1 MVALRQ
7 IVINRLSTTAKIP
20 NKAHETDA
28 GFDIYSD
35 EDVYIFPNKATAV
48 GTGVIIQIPTGYYGR
63 LKARSGLTIKTH
75 LRVVE
80 GTIDSGYRGE
90 LKVMCDAK
98 DAVHEIHKGDK
109 IAQLIIQ
116 PLPEFEVVEGEI
128 DMDSKRGQGGF
139 GSTGRR

>member
-1 MVALRQ
+1 MRKITVK
-7 IVINRLSTTAKIP
+7 RLSTTAKLP
-20 NKAHETDA
+20 SKAHQDDA
-28 GFDIYSD
+28 GFDIYAD
-35 EDVYIFPNKATAV
+35 EDIYIFPNKATAV
-48 GTGVIIQIPTGYYGR
+48 SAGIVIEIPTGYYGR

-75 LRVVE
+75 LRVLE

-116 PLPEFEVVEGEI
+116 PLPEFEVVEGDI
-128 DMDSKRGQGGF
+128 DMDSDRGQGGF